1 MMFGAFAP
9 ACEEQHKT
17 QRNTVRIQSIL
28 LLGMVDK
35 SIAVTDIRVLAR
47 KMGKLKG
54 SLDKDNRSMRVAHS
68 QCLPFGLS

>member
-1 MMFGAFAP
+1 MKTIMMFGVFAP
-9 ACEEQHKT
+9 ACEEQHET
-17 QRNTVRIQSIL
+17 QRNTVRIQSVL

-54 SLDKDNRSMRVAHS
+54 SLNSVM
-68 QCLPFGLS
+68 